1 MPRSYERL
9 RAEIEDILERYRAH
23 TARDGDKGG
32 LTREQ
37 AVKRIRQL
45 GFTEGDAERWLGSK
59 PRSKSVRLTSK

>member
-1 MPRSYERL
+1 MPRSYESI
-9 RAEIEDILERYRAH
+9 RAELEDILERYRAH

-45 GFTEGDAERWLGSK
+45 GFTEGDAKRWLGQK
-59 PRSKSVRLTSK
+59 RSRVTFRE

>member
-1 MPRSYERL
+1 MPRSYESI
-9 RAEIEDILERYRAH
+9 RAELEDILKAYRAH
-23 TARDGDKGG
+23 AARDGDKGG

-59 PRSKSVRLTSK
+59 QGGDHT